1 MLFFHMLMG
10 CRRRN
15 YCLSITAL
23 FLLTGL
29 LLAAVSQIVVAAP
42 ATPQPSAVDLLQ
54 GIESKYNRLRSV
66 RMRFQQL
73 YRQGR
78 QTLRREEG
86 TLYLSKPGQM
96 RWEYETPEP
105 KLFLSDGQKLLLYV
119 PSENR
124 MTETQLKNSGDLRTP
139 LSLLLGQLR
148 LQEEFDE
155 IIQGPFDLPPLE
167 AGNTVLKATPKH
179 FEGRLEWVVFEINPK
194 SEIRR
199 IIVAEPGGMQTE
211 FRFEQEERNI
221 PVAASLFRFE
231 PPSGTEIVRE
241 QGFQ

>member
-1 MLFFHMLMG
+1 MLSFQVLMG
-10 CRRRN
+10 YRRRN
-15 YCLSITAL
+15 YCLSIMAL
-23 FLLTGL
+23 LLLTSFLLPAGSL
-29 LLAAVSQIVVAAP
+29 IVVAAP
-42 ATPQPSAVDLLQ
+42 ATPQPSAVAILQ
-54 GIESKYNRLRSV
+54 EIESKYNRLRSV

-86 TLYLSKPGQM
+86 TLYLSKPGKM

-105 KLFLSDGQKLLLYV
+105 KLFLSDGKKLQLYV

-139 LSLLLGQLR
+139 LSLLLGKLK

-167 AGNTVLKATPKH
+167 AGNTVLKVTPKH
-179 FEGRLEWVVFEINPK
+179 FEGRMEWVVFEINPK

-199 IIVAEPGGMQTE
+199 IIIAEPGGMQTE

-221 PVAASLFRFE
+221 PVAEGLFHFD